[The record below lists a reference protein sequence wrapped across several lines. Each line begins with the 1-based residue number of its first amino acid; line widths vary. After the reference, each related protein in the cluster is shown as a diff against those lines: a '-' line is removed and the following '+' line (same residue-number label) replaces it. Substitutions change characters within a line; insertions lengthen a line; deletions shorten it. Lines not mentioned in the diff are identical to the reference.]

1 MAQQKKFFCGSS
13 IARTRL
19 ALASGV
25 IVAALAILAAGCS
38 QSEDGASDGSV
49 SATSTS
55 QTSLSAVTSTSL
67 AVENTA
73 TSASLPV
80 LGTTTTQ
87 APEEPSSS
95 SSETTTTTTAS
106 LVPAEAVA
114 AQPEVTAPETPQPQ
128 TTQPEETT
136 PETTQPQTTQ
146 PEETTPETTQPQ
158 TTQPEETT
166 PETTQPEVT
175 AVEVASPEETEAE
188 NAPPQKALE
197 IISGRI
203 SISNSGSPLSVLLN
217 PIHSR
222 NFLVPPSWIEK
233 DPNALSSLMTTPG
246 DYLLELLDASDSVLR
261 SISFEAG
268 EIEITCETGPCPESA
283 EPSTALFGFHINDSP
298 DYSKLRFSKHG
309 NVFDTITRSAS
320 TPSIYDLVVSIPEA
334 QSDNEEILLTWSATD
349 DDNDDLLYVVFY
361 ISDSRGPFRVSSFR
375 TDVTSMNISLDSLR
389 GSNTAHIA
397 VSVSDGLRTAFIES
411 ETFSVPNKPPDA
423 SIVGVTDSTI
433 SGPQSLVL
441 SASGYDKEDGNLPS
455 VAFSWHSSIG
465 GDLGTGRYIV
475 VSGDDLT
482 AGEHEITMTATDSAG
497 NQVTDRISITVN
509 K

>member
-1 MAQQKKFFCGSS
+1 MAQQKKLFCGSS

-25 IVAALAILAAGCS
+25 IVAALAILASGCS
-38 QSEDGASDGSV
+38 QSEDVVAVGSG

-55 QTSLSAVTSTSL
+55 QTSLSSVTTPSP
-67 AVENTA
+67 AAENTA

-80 LGTTTTQ
+80 PGTTATQ

-95 SSETTTTTTAS
+95 SSEITRTTTTS
-106 LVPAEAVA
+106 LAPEEAVA

-146 PEETTPETTQPQ
+146 PEETTPETTLPAG
-158 TTQPEETT
+158 
-166 PETTQPEVT
+166 T
-175 AVEVASPEETEAE
+175 AVEAASPEETEAE

-197 IISGRI
+197 IVSGRI

-268 EIEITCETGPCPESA
+268 EIEIECEFGGLCPESD

-298 DYSKLRFSKHG
+298 DYSKLRFSKSG

-320 TPSIYDLVVSIPEA
+320 TPSIYDLVVSIPEV

-375 TDVTSMNISLDSLR
+375 TNVTSMNISLDSLR

-441 SASGYDKEDGNLPS
+441 SASGYDPEDGNLPS
-455 VAFSWHSSIG
+455 VAFSWHSSID

-497 NQVTDRISITVN
+497 NQVTDRISITVS

>member
-1 MAQQKKFFCGSS
+1 MAQQKKLFCGSS

-19 ALASGV
+19 SLALVV
-25 IVAALAILAAGCS
+25 IVAALAVLAAGCS
-38 QSEDGASDGSV
+38 QSEDVVAGGSG
-49 SATSTS
+49 SAASTS
-55 QTSLSAVTSTSL
+55 QTSLSSVTSPSP
-67 AVENTA
+67 AAENTT
-73 TSASLPV
+73 TSASLAP
-80 LGTTTTQ
+80 LGVTATQ

-95 SSETTTTTTAS
+95 GSKITTTTTTS
-106 LVPAEAVA
+106 LVPVEAEA
-114 AQPEVTAPETPQPQ
+114 TL
-128 TTQPEETT
+128 PEETVPEST
-136 PETTQPQTTQ
+136 PPEETVPETTL
-146 PEETTPETTQPQ
+146 PEETVPETTI
-158 TTQPEETT
+158 PEE
-166 PETTQPEVT
+166 T

-188 NAPPQKALE
+188 SSLPEKALE
-197 IISGRI
+197 IVSGRI

-268 EIEITCETGPCPESA
+268 EIEITCEDGPCPESA

-298 DYSKLRFSKHG
+298 DYSKLRFSKQG

-320 TPSIYDLVVSIPEA
+320 TPSIYDLVVSVPEA

-361 ISDSRGPFRVSSFR
+361 ISDSLGPLRVSSFS
-375 TDVTSMNISLDSLR
+375 TDATSMNISLDLLR
-389 GSNTAHIA
+389 GSNTARIA

-411 ETFSVPNKPPDA
+411 ETFSVPNKPPEA
-423 SIVGVTDSTI
+423 SIVGSTNSTI
-433 SGPQSLVL
+433 SGTQSSVL
-441 SASGYDKEDGNLPS
+441 SASGYDREDGNLPS
-455 VAFSWHSSIG
+455 VAFSWHSSID
-465 GDLGTGRYIV
+465 GDLGTGRFIV
-475 VSGDDLT
+475 VSGADLT
-482 AGEHEITMTATDSAG
+482 AGEHEITMTARDSAG
-497 NQVTDRISITVN
+497 EQVTDRIRITVN

>member
-1 MAQQKKFFCGSS
+1 MAQEKKLFCGSS

-19 ALASGV
+19 SLALGV
-25 IVAALAILAAGCS
+25 IVAALAVLAAGCS
-38 QSEDGASDGSV
+38 QSEDAVAGGSG
-49 SATSTS
+49 SAASTS
-55 QTSLSAVTSTSL
+55 QTSLSSVTSPSPAAENTTTSTSL
-67 AVENTA
+67 
-73 TSASLPV
+73 PV
-80 LGTTTTQ
+80 LDTTATQ

-95 SSETTTTTTAS
+95 SSKITTTTTTS
-106 LVPAEAVA
+106 LVPVEAEA
-114 AQPEVTAPETPQPQ
+114 TL
-128 TTQPEETT
+128 PEETVPEST
-136 PETTQPQTTQ
+136 PPEETVPDTTLPEETVPETTL
-146 PEETTPETTQPQ
+146 PEETVPETTI
-158 TTQPEETT
+158 PEE
-166 PETTQPEVT
+166 T

-188 NAPPQKALE
+188 SSLPEKALE

-203 SISNSGSPLSVLLN
+203 SISSSGSPLSVSLN
-217 PIHSR
+217 PVHSR

-268 EIEITCETGPCPESA
+268 EIEITCEDGPCPESA

-298 DYSKLRFSKHG
+298 DYSKLRFSKQG

-320 TPSIYDLVVSIPEA
+320 TPSIYDLVVSVPEA

-349 DDNDDLLYVVFY
+349 DDNDDLLFVVFY
-361 ISDSRGPFRVSSFR
+361 ISDSRGPLRVSSFR
-375 TDVTSMNISLDSLR
+375 TDATSMNISLDLLR
-389 GSNTAHIA
+389 GSNTARIA

-411 ETFSVPNKPPDA
+411 EIFSVPNKPPDA
-423 SIVGVTDSTI
+423 SIEGSTDSTI
-433 SGPQSLVL
+433 SGSQSLVL
-441 SASGYDKEDGNLPS
+441 SASGYDREDGNLPS
-455 VAFSWHSSIG
+455 VAFSWRSNID
-465 GDLGTGRYIV
+465 GDLGVGRFIV

-497 NQVTDRISITVN
+497 NQVTDRIRITVN

>member
-1 MAQQKKFFCGSS
+1 MAQQKKLFCGSS

-19 ALASGV
+19 SLASGV

-38 QSEDGASDGSV
+38 QSEDVVAVGSG
-49 SATSTS
+49 SAASTS
-55 QTSLSAVTSTSL
+55 QTSLSSVTSPSP
-67 AVENTA
+67 AAENTA
-73 TSASLPV
+73 TSASLAP
-80 LGTTTTQ
+80 LGATATQ
-87 APEEPSSS
+87 APVQNEPSISMP
-95 SSETTTTTTAS
+95 EITTTTTS
-106 LVPAEAVA
+106 LAPAEAVA
-114 AQPEVTAPETPQPQ
+114 AQPEVTALETPQPQ

-136 PETTQPQTTQ
+136 PETTQP
-146 PEETTPETTQPQ
+146 EE
-158 TTQPEETT
+158 
-166 PETTQPEVT
+166 T

-188 NAPPQKALE
+188 NAPPEKALE

-203 SISNSGSPLSVLLN
+203 SISSSGSPLSVSLN
-217 PIHSR
+217 PVHSR

-268 EIEITCETGPCPESA
+268 EIEITCEDGPCPESA

-298 DYSKLRFSKHG
+298 DYSKLRFSKQS

-320 TPSIYDLVVSIPEA
+320 TPSIYDLVVSVPEA

-361 ISDSRGPFRVSSFR
+361 ISDSLGPLRVSSFS
-375 TDVTSMNISLDSLR
+375 TDATSMNISLDLLR
-389 GSNTAHIA
+389 GSNTARVA

-411 ETFSVPNKPPDA
+411 ETFSVPNKPPEA
-423 SIVGVTDSTI
+423 SIVGSTDSTI
-433 SGPQSLVL
+433 SGTQSLVL
-441 SASGYDKEDGNLPS
+441 SASGYDREDGNLPS
-455 VAFSWHSSIG
+455 VAFSWHSSID
-465 GDLGTGRYIV
+465 GDLGVGRFIV

-497 NQVTDRISITVN
+497 EQVTDRIRITVN